1 MPADLSSKAAATEET
16 KLKEIRNPKSNEVWV
31 FIEQR
36 DGKAADVSFEL
47 LCKGHKL
54 AEAMEGKLKS
64 IVIGDCVEEIAKET
78 FRFGA
83 DEALLIEHS
92 SLKNFRTLPY
102 SRIISDL
109 IKSQVPG
116 IILFGATVIGRDL
129 APRVASNTKSGLTAD
144 CTDLQISDVKYIG
157 KNYSKLLLQIRPA
170 FGGNIIATIITPD
183 VPTQMATV
191 REGVM
196 ELTPLEKPNEIKIS
210 KVEYKPNPADELV
223 QIIDQH
229 REDNKVNLKSAPII
243 VAGGYGLNTKENFKL
258 IETLA
263 HTIGGEVAGSRAAV
277 DAGFVTPDRQVGQTG
292 VTVRPK
298 LYIAVGISGAIQHR
312 AGMQDSSKIIAI
324 NTDPEAPIFEIA
336 HFGIVGDAAEVIPA
350 FIEAYKHKLK

>member
-1 MPADLSSKAAATEET
+1 MDFK
-16 KLKEIRNPKSNEVWV
+16 NEVWV

-36 DGKAADVSFEL
+36 DGKAAEVSFEL
-47 LCKGHKL
+47 LCKGRKL
-54 AEAMEGKLKS
+54 ADAIEGRLKS
-64 IVIGDCVEEIAKET
+64 IVIGNDVEKIANET

-83 DEALLIEHS
+83 DEALLVDHPL
-92 SLKNFRTLPY
+92 LKNFRTLPY
-102 SRIISDL
+102 SRIL
-109 IKSQVPG
+109 NHLVKTQVPR
-116 IILFGATVIGRDL
+116 IVLFGATVIGRDL
-129 APRVASNTKSGLTAD
+129 APRVASYTKSGLTAD
-144 CTDLQISDVKYIG
+144 CTDLQISDIKYLG
-157 KNYSKLLLQIRPA
+157 QEFTKLLLQIRPA

-196 ELTPLEKPNEIKIS
+196 ELSPLEKSNVIKITR
-210 KVEYKPNPADELV
+210 VEYKPDPADELV
-223 QIIDQH
+223 QIIEQYG
-229 REDNKVNLKSAPII
+229 ENNKVNLKGAPII
-243 VAGGYGLNTKENFKL
+243 VAGGYGLSTKENFKL
-258 IETLA
+258 VENLA

-277 DAGFVTPDRQVGQTG
+277 DAGFISPDRQVGQTG

-324 NTDPEAPIFEIA
+324 NTDPEAPIFDIA
-336 HFGIVGDAAEVIPA
+336 HYGIVGDAAEVIPA